1 MDSPNRDSPDWLVLK
16 LTTDELESLSSEVDA
31 GRREHALKALDERG
45 SAQELV
51 RDQYAGRY
59 PFELIQNAND
69 AAAGEGATGRRLHFM
84 LTDTALLVA
93 DQGAGFGTDQV
104 RAICGIARSSK
115 DPRKNIGYKGL
126 GFKSVNEITSA
137 PQIVSPQVQFGFDGA
152 RVRTLVENIAGA
164 LGSDQRLPEYALP
177 FRITLDDLDADRD
190 AVTDLRRDGF
200 ATIFRLP
207 FKHGVSRSAVAA
219 TLRETV
225 RPRLLL
231 FVDALD
237 ELRLSGT
244 PDDDFV
250 ATTYREKRPGYTE
263 VLLDS
268 AGVVEHFLLFEADRA
283 IEDRSLL
290 ADMGRAWNEVEHV
303 RLFAAVP
310 LDSDGLPRVETP
322 EPFHVYFP
330 TEEPSGLRSF

>member
-1 MDSPNRDSPDWLVLK
+1 MSYAYPSPRSALDWPAMDSPNRDSPDWLVLK

-164 LGSDQRLPEYALP
+164 LGSGD
-177 FRITLDDLDADRD
+177 
-190 AVTDLRRDGF
+190 
-200 ATIFRLP
+200 
-207 FKHGVSRSAVAA
+207 
-219 TLRETV
+219 
-225 RPRLLL
+225 
-231 FVDALD
+231 
-237 ELRLSGT
+237 
-244 PDDDFV
+244 
-250 ATTYREKRPGYTE
+250 
-263 VLLDS
+263 
-268 AGVVEHFLLFEADRA
+268 DRA
-283 IEDRSLL
+283 
-290 ADMGRAWNEVEHV
+290 
-303 RLFAAVP
+303 AAAA
-310 LDSDGLPRVETP
+310 
-322 EPFHVYFP
+322 
-330 TEEPSGLRSF
+330 